1 MFEYLSNKALFDPR
15 NFPIRK
21 NSYHDKGYGACDDF
35 IMGVELIIEY
45 FNNNYKQWQDILYDD
60 ICVALDNAID
70 KESKGME
77 EQTAWFKFLMGAASV
92 IEFIF
97 FNDKIED

>member
-1 MFEYLSNKALFDPR
+1 MFEYLSNKALFDPN

-35 IMGVELIIEY
+35 IMGVELIIEH

-60 ICVALDNAID
+60 ICIALENAID
-70 KESKGME
+70 EESEGME
-77 EQTAWFKFLMGAASV
+77 EQTAWFKFLMGANSV
-92 IEFIF
+92 IEFVF

>member
-1 MFEYLSNKALFDPR
+1 MFDYLSNKALFDPN

-35 IMGVELIIEY
+35 IMGVELIIEH

-60 ICVALDNAID
+60 ICIALENAID
-70 KESKGME
+70 KESEGME
-77 EQTAWFKFLMGAASV
+77 EQTAWFKFLMGANSV
-92 IEFIF
+92 IEFVF

>member
-1 MFEYLSNKALFDPR
+1 MFEYLSNKALFDPN

-35 IMGVELIIEY
+35 IMGVELIIEH
-45 FNNNYKQWQDILYDD
+45 FNNNYKQWQNILYDD
-60 ICVALDNAID
+60 ICIALENAID
-70 KESKGME
+70 KESEGME
-77 EQTAWFKFLMGAASV
+77 EQTAWFKFLMGANSV
-92 IEFIF
+92 IEFVF

>member
-1 MFEYLSNKALFDPR
+1 MFDILSNKALFNPN

-45 FNNNYKQWQDILYDD
+45 FNSNYKQWEDILYDD
-60 ICVALDNAID
+60 ICVALNNAIE
-70 KESKGME
+70 KESEGMK
-77 EQTAWFKFLMGAASV
+77 EQTAWFKFLMGAYTV
-92 IEFIF
+92 VEFVF